1 MVWLTPTN
9 LKENIMVIPFD
20 KFKKLEEMIEH
31 RGNKWYVMDS
41 TGKKT
46 LGEHSSKKEA
56 VAQLQAIEINKRK

>member
-1 MVWLTPTN
+1 
-9 LKENIMVIPFD
+9 MVIPFD